1 MIDYYLKVS
10 SESELKSILV
20 QAELATETEEGLAL
34 ADGVALDI
42 IGTIYSVTGEGEDA
56 VSTPIDG
63 FHANLRVSKELED
76 WQDLSAYAVEVNSPY
91 RVWA

>member
-34 ADGVALDI
+34 ADGVALDV
-42 IGTIYSVTGEGEDA
+42 IGEIPDVR
-56 VSTPIDG
+56 G
-63 FHANLRVSKELED
+63 FHANLRITKELED
-76 WQDLSAYAVEVNSPY
+76 WQDLSAYAVEVNSPF

>member
-34 ADGVALDI
+34 ADGVALDV
-42 IGTIYSVTGEGEDA
+42 IGTIYNLTGEGEDA

-76 WQDLSAYAVEVNSPY
+76 WQDLSAYAVEVNSPF
-91 RVWA
+91 RSWC

>member
-42 IGTIYSVTGEGEDA
+42 IGTIFSVTGEGEDA

>member
-56 VSTPIDG
+56 VSTPING
-63 FHANLRVSKELED
+63 FHANLRITKELED
-76 WQDLSAYAVEVNSPY
+76 WQDLSAYAVEVNSPF

>member
-63 FHANLRVSKELED
+63 FHANLRITKELED
-76 WQDLSAYAVEVNSPY
+76 WQDLSAYVVEVNSPF

>member
-10 SESELKSILV
+10 SESQLKSILV

-63 FHANLRVSKELED
+63 FHANLRITKELED
-76 WQDLSAYAVEVNSPY
+76 WQDLSAYAVEVNSPF
-91 RVWA
+91 RSWC

>member
-10 SESELKSILV
+10 SEKELNNILV
-20 QAELATETEEGLAL
+20 QAELATVTDEGLAL

-42 IGTIYSVTGEGEDA
+42 IGTIYTVTGEGEDT

-63 FHANLRVSKELED
+63 FHANLRISKELEE
-76 WQDLSAYAVEVNSPY
+76 WQDLSAYSVEVNSPY
-91 RVWA
+91 RMWA

>member
-76 WQDLSAYAVEVNSPY
+76 WQDLSAYAVEVNSPF

>member
-42 IGTIYSVTGEGEDA
+42 IGTIYNVTGEGEDA
-56 VSTPIDG
+56 VSTPLKG
-63 FHANLRVSKELED
+63 FHANLRVTKELED
-76 WQDLSAYAVEVNSPY
+76 WQDLSAYVVEVNSPF
-91 RVWA
+91 RTWC